1 MKKVGQRIKEIVAAP
16 FLCLAALVAHLLTE
30 ALKGAWALVLGAVG
44 FLIVLLATIGGVYA
58 VALIKKHTLLCILAV
73 AVTAGVVVLV
83 WCYVRKRKT
92 VAAQPSRKEA
102 PLPSPHEVYET
113 DGHNAEDCDQA
124 RDE

>member
-1 MKKVGQRIKEIVAAP
+1 MKEVGQRIKEIVAAP

-30 ALKGAWALVLGAVG
+30 ALNGVWALVLGAVG
-44 FLIVLLATIGGVYA
+44 FLIVLLVTIGGVYA
-58 VALIKKHTLLCILAV
+58 VVLIKKHTLLCILAV
-73 AVTAGVVVLV
+73 AVTVGVVVPV

-92 VAAQPSRKEA
+92 VAAQPSRKEV

>member
-1 MKKVGQRIKEIVAAP
+1 MKEVGQRIKEIVAAP

-30 ALKGAWALVLGAVG
+30 ALNGVWALVLGAVG
-44 FLIVLLATIGGVYA
+44 FLIVLLVTIGGVYA

-83 WCYVRKRKT
+83 WRCVRKRKT
-92 VAAQPSRKEA
+92 AAARQPGKE
-102 PLPSPHEVYET
+102 PPSLSSNEVYEI
-113 DGHNAEDCDQA
+113 DGYDAEDCDQA